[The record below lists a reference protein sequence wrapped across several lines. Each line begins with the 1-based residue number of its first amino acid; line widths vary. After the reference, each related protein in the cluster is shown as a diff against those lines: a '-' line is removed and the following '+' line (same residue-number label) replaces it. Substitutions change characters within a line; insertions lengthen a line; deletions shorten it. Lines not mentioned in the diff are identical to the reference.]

1 MAFISLNAKYQ
12 PLSFE
17 EYIAP
22 YVAHQQAYE
31 KYTQG
36 LEDLATD
43 ASKYAQY
50 IPKDS
55 QAYATQQKY
64 LEGLKNASDVL
75 YNEGMNINNNFN
87 TVRALRKQYTD
98 EILPINSAA
107 QRLGALTDL
116 ASQYEAKGLRTFNMP
131 SIDQLVQDGTLT
143 FKTYS
148 PDKIKQEGMLYGTTL
163 LSNSPTKRYLQKI
176 AGDPYHNV
184 LISEN
189 KLDPGVYQDLM
200 SDPTNNKAV
209 VSALSTQGITPKDS
223 VFNEA
228 AQQYILGVIEGSAR
242 KEQSQVLADEGA
254 KAGLDVWKYRKQK
267 EIDAEYAAKNGNS
280 GSGKLSKKD
289 IEELGNN
296 IKNLLSGHLN
306 GIIGVTNNIES
317 SNNKVYLKKAAK
329 INNTKDVEK
338 IGNHI
343 KNHAGKNKI
352 QNIENNKNID
362 PDDIDKFTEFGGYYD
377 SNKGFQP
384 YAVVLLNNGKKTT
397 VRIAPDIINTDI
409 GTKLTNDYN
418 QLVNS
423 QGGYDR
429 FETER
434 MKNRNKYLPKVTEQ
448 IYNNPANYYNVINDT
463 RAMNTLYNP
472 LHVYTYRL
480 YDQVL
485 QDVYKTPTE
494 TKQE

>member
-55 QAYATQQKY
+55 QAYATQQRY

-148 PDKIKQEGMLYGTTL
+148 PEKIKQEGMLYGAAL
-163 LSNSPTKRYLQKI
+163 LANNPTKRYLQKI

-189 KLDPGVYQDLM
+189 KLDPQVYQELM
-200 SDPTNNKAV
+200 SDPSNNRAI
-209 VSALSTQGITPKDS
+209 VSALATQGVTPNDE
-223 VFNEA
+223 VFNEV
-228 AQQYILGVIEGSAR
+228 AQQYILGVIEGSVR
-242 KEQSQVLADEGA
+242 KEESQVLADEGA
-254 KAGLDVWKYRKQK
+254 KAGLDLWKYKKQK
-267 EIDAEYAAKNGNS
+267 EVEYDYAKKTKALTSNEETAKIPVSYINHPLGKNENMQLLNTKPDGAVLKYITDRLKTEVKNRKGGITSAVSRIDGKSGLFRQDFDEYGDKLNVIKVGVEPSSGKYLIQTDDGLWWRVNNPSVIDAQ
-280 GSGKLSKKD
+280 
-289 IEELGNN
+289 LG
-296 IKNLLSGHLN
+296 
-306 GIIGVTNNIES
+306 
-317 SNNKVYLKKAAK
+317 Y
-329 INNTKDVEK
+329 
-338 IGNHI
+338 
-343 KNHAGKNKI
+343 
-352 QNIENNKNID
+352 NIENNKID
-362 PDDIDKFTEFGGYYD
+362 SQIKSLHAKIKQAASDTQRE
-377 SNKGFQP
+377 SLRKGLN
-384 YAVVLLNNGKKTT
+384 ALSTNMLLGLNDLAIEIAKSGNETPKKG
-397 VRIAPDIINTDI
+397 DII
-409 GTKLTNDYN
+409 
-418 QLVNS
+418 
-423 QGGYDR
+423 
-429 FETER
+429 E
-434 MKNRNKYLPKVTEQ
+434 
-448 IYNNPANYYNVINDT
+448 
-463 RAMNTLYNP
+463 
-472 LHVYTYRL
+472 
-480 YDQVL
+480 
-485 QDVYKTPTE
+485 
-494 TKQE
+494 

>member
-148 PDKIKQEGMLYGTTL
+148 PEKIKQEGMLYGAAL
-163 LSNSPTKRYLQKI
+163 LANNPTKRYLQKI

-189 KLDPGVYQDLM
+189 KLDPQVYQELM
-200 SDPTNNKAV
+200 SDPSNNRAI
-209 VSALSTQGITPKDS
+209 VSALATQGVTPNDE
-223 VFNEA
+223 VFNEV
-228 AQQYILGVIEGSAR
+228 AQQYILGVIEGSVR
-242 KEQSQVLADEGA
+242 KEESQVLADEGA
-254 KAGLDVWKYRKQK
+254 KAGLDLWKYKKQK
-267 EIDAEYAAKNGNS
+267 EVEYDYAKKTKALTSNEETTKIPVSYINHPQGKNENMQLLNTKPDGAVLKYITDRLKTEVKNRKGRITSSVSRVDGKSGLFRQDFDEYGDKLNVIKVGVEPSSGKYLIQTDDGLWWRVNNPSVIDAQ
-280 GSGKLSKKD
+280 
-289 IEELGNN
+289 LG
-296 IKNLLSGHLN
+296 
-306 GIIGVTNNIES
+306 
-317 SNNKVYLKKAAK
+317 Y
-329 INNTKDVEK
+329 
-338 IGNHI
+338 
-343 KNHAGKNKI
+343 
-352 QNIENNKNID
+352 NIENNKID
-362 PDDIDKFTEFGGYYD
+362 SQIKSLHTKIKQAASDTQRE
-377 SNKGFQP
+377 SLRKGLN
-384 YAVVLLNNGKKTT
+384 ALSTNMLLGLNDLAIEIAKAGNETPKKG
-397 VRIAPDIINTDI
+397 DII
-409 GTKLTNDYN
+409 
-418 QLVNS
+418 
-423 QGGYDR
+423 
-429 FETER
+429 E
-434 MKNRNKYLPKVTEQ
+434 
-448 IYNNPANYYNVINDT
+448 
-463 RAMNTLYNP
+463 
-472 LHVYTYRL
+472 
-480 YDQVL
+480 
-485 QDVYKTPTE
+485 
-494 TKQE
+494 